1 VKVYR
6 GEERERAEIENFPPS
21 RDLMQK
27 RLLPTYEKKQYN
39 SYEKT
44 KNVHPKS
51 LSSLRE
57 RERESEREEEKS
69 QKSERKMSLARKI

>member
-6 GEERERAEIENFPPS
+6 GEERERVEIENFPPS

-57 RERESEREEEKS
+57 RERVSG
-69 QKSERKMSLARKI
+69 RKKKVRKASVK